1 MTTAEFILKEAFSL
15 QHFLF
20 LGGSLIP
27 IHLTHENSRNF
38 QKTAQEKSP
47 DDFGYCH
54 GFVIVINAQEPQKM
68 NLAVVFLCIC
78 VRYFNLICLPPLTP
92 HVTVSQAPLS
102 AFSYVCVNFQ
112 VNFQVSGQIQHVPE
126 NMQFSGNLAY
136 LPQHDGLQ
144 FHYSLRA
151 LSRYSL
157 MALFMLCCVQM
168 LCFLYAPTIDRH
180 LGYFTNRVQQQ
191 RCKHT

>member
-1 MTTAEFILKEAFSL
+1 MIIGEFILKKAFSL

-38 QKTAQEKSP
+38 QKTAQEKKNP
-47 DDFGYCH
+47 DDLGYCH
-54 GFVIVINAQEPQKM
+54 GFVIVINAQEPQKRS
-68 NLAVVFLCIC
+68 LAVVFLCIC
-78 VRYFNLICLPPLTP
+78 VRYFNPIYLPPLTP

-102 AFSYVCVNFQ
+102 AFLYVCVNFQ

-157 MALFMLCCVQM
+157 WLVHALLCIDALFPLC
-168 LCFLYAPTIDRH
+168 PH
-180 LGYFTNRVQQQ
+180 
-191 RCKHT
+191 H